1 MDIRVTG
8 HDVTG
13 GEKILTPEALGF
25 VAELQA
31 RFGSRRDELLAA
43 RRTRRE
49 QVSSTGR
56 LDFLPETA
64 EVREG
69 DWRVAPVPADLQ
81 DRRVEMTGPTDRK
94 MTINALNSGARV
106 WLADMED
113 ASTPHWDNVVGGQVN
128 LYDAIRRDI
137 SFTSPEGKS
146 YELRT
151 DQRLATI
158 VMRPRGWH
166 FDDQHVLVDGRPVG
180 GAFVDFGLY
189 FFHNA
194 AQLLARG
201 SGPYFYLPKMESHLE
216 ARLWNDVF
224 TFAQERLE
232 IPHGTVRATVL
243 IETIPA
249 AFEMDEILYELRDHI
264 AGLNAGRWDYL
275 FSVIKYF
282 RDSGEAF
289 VLPDRNVVGMT
300 SPFMRAYAELLV
312 KTCHRRGAHAVG
324 GMSAFI
330 PSRKDQ
336 EVNARAFAKVREDKE
351 REAGQGF
358 DGSWVAH
365 PDLVPVCQEV
375 FDRVLGDKPN
385 QVDRLRDDVEV
396 TADDLLDVASTPG
409 DITRAG
415 LHGNV
420 EVALLYL
427 EAWLRG
433 SGAVGIHNL
442 MEDAAT
448 AEISRS
454 QIWQWV
460 RNGSKLDDGTV
471 VTEALV
477 REVLDAEMEHIR
489 EQVGEGF
496 DERPFAQAR
505 QLFEEVA
512 LAEEYADFLTLPA
525 YEAVVSGEKP

>member
-8 HDVTG
+8 QQVEGADR
-13 GEKILTPEALGF
+13 ILTPEALEF
-25 VAELQA
+25 VAALQQQ
-31 RFGSRRDELLAA
+31 FGARRDELLTA
-43 RRTRRE
+43 RRARRE
-49 QVSSTGR
+49 EVARTGR

-64 EVREG
+64 DIRSG
-69 DWRVAPVPADLQ
+69 DWQVAPAPQDLQ

-106 WLADMED
+106 WLADLED
-113 ASTPHWDNVVGGQVN
+113 ASTPHWANVVGGQVN
-128 LYDAIRRDI
+128 MYDAIRRQI
-137 SFTSPEGKS
+137 GFTSPEGKT

-151 DQRLATI
+151 DRPLATI

-166 FDDQHVLVDGRPVG
+166 FDEKHLLLDGRPVV
-180 GAFVDFGLY
+180 GALVDFGLY

-194 AQLLARG
+194 RELRERG
-201 SGPYFYLPKMESHLE
+201 SGPYFYLPKIESHLE

-224 TFAQERLE
+224 AFAQDRLQV
-232 IPHGTVRATVL
+232 PQGTVRATVL

-249 AFEMDEILYELRDHI
+249 AFEMEEILFELREHI
-264 AGLNAGRWDYL
+264 SGLNAGRWDYL

-282 RDSGEAF
+282 RDSGSQF
-289 VLPDRNVVGMT
+289 VLPDRNSVGMT

-312 KTCHRRGAHAVG
+312 KTCHKRGASAIG

-330 PSRKDQ
+330 PSRKDE

-365 PDLVPVCQEV
+365 PDLVPICEEV
-375 FDRVLGDKPN
+375 FDSVLGDRPN
-385 QVDRLRDDVEV
+385 QVARQRDDVEV
-396 TADDLLDVASTPG
+396 SAADLLDVASTPG
-409 DITRAG
+409 RITREG

-420 EVALLYL
+420 DVALFYL
-427 EAWLRG
+427 ESWLRG
-433 SGAVGIHNL
+433 NGAVGIHNL

-460 RNGSKLDDGTV
+460 HNGSQLEDGTV
-471 VTEALV
+471 VTRELV
-477 REVLDAEMEHIR
+477 REVLDTELAKIR
-489 EQVGEGF
+489 EQVGADYDQREF
-496 DERPFAQAR
+496 KRAR
-505 QLFEEVA
+505 EVFEEVA
-512 LAEEYADFLTLPA
+512 LADDFADFLTLPA
-525 YEAVVSGEKP
+525 YDLVASS